1 MKMGS
6 SMVVGLVMAMTLMVG
21 SVQQGAQAQSPAP
34 SPAVS
39 LFPYL
44 ACLPIGEFEA
54 TVSDAM
60 TVAQTVSSTGGE
72 CCQTSSVVN
81 ATCTVLYTFGTATA
95 AICAPV
101 NFCLSCTDVGNVLT
115 QIVTDCSQGN
125 LVGGELLL
133 DSSGDGIL
141 LVNTTAI
148 FPPPA
153 PAPSPVQ
160 GP

>member
-6 SMVVGLVMAMTLMVG
+6 SMVVALVLAMTFMVG

-39 LFPYL
+39 LYPYIE
-44 ACLPIGEFEA
+44 CLPIEELEA
-54 TVSDAM
+54 TLSDAM

-95 AICAPV
+95 AICAQV

-125 LVGGELLL
+125 LVGGVQLL
-133 DSSGDGIL
+133 DNISDGIL
-141 LVNTTAI
+141 LVNTTALI
-148 FPPPA
+148 LAPPA
-153 PAPSPVQ
+153 PAPAP